1 MEEKN
6 YSSVDDLDV
15 AYFGNLAKDLS
26 EEECK
31 RIANEVVTG
40 YEKDKGTISCLLYTS
55 PSPRDRTRSRM
66 PSSA

>member
-40 YEKDKGTISCLLYTS
+40 YEKDKGTISDLIEFRNCLLYTS
-55 PSPRDRTRSRM
+55 PSPRDS
-66 PSSA
+66 